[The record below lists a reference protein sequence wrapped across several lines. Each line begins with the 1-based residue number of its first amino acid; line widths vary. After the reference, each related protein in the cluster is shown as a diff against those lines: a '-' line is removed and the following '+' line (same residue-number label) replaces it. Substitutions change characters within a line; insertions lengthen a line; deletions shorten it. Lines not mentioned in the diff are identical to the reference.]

1 MKSVFKNPMTIW
13 LMWLIRSRSLMSKN
27 RNKHLKI
34 GYMAMLKRSD
44 FGKYLT
50 LYEHVSILDSTI
62 GNYVYVSPHSMV
74 SNATIGSYCSI
85 GPRVTVGLGKH
96 PTDFLSTF
104 PAFFSTQQQCQVSFT
119 DRDYYIEHESIVI
132 GNDVWI
138 GAGSVILDGVTIGDG
153 EIVAAGSIVSKD
165 IAPYTIVG
173 GIPAKP
179 IKKRFDDAKIE
190 ELLQLKWW
198 EKEESWIK
206 ENLSL
211 FQTPVTSNIQE

>member
-1 MKSVFKNPMTIW
+1 MW

-27 RNKHLKI
+27 RSKHLKI
-34 GYMAMLKRSD
+34 GYLAMLKRTV

-50 LYEHVSILDSTI
+50 LYEHVSILDSRI

-74 SNATIGSYCSI
+74 SKATIGSYCSI
-85 GPRVTVGLGKH
+85 GPRVTIGLGKH
-96 PTDFLSTF
+96 PTDFVSTF

-119 DRDYYIEHESIVI
+119 DKDYYTEHESIVI

-138 GAGSVILDGVTIGDG
+138 GAGSIILDGVTIGDG
-153 EIVAAGSIVSKD
+153 AIVAAGSVVSKD

-179 IKKRFDDAKIE
+179 IKMRFDDAKIQ
-190 ELLQLKWW
+190 ELLMLKWW
-198 EKEESWIK
+198 DKDDAWIRA
-206 ENLSL
+206 NLSF
-211 FQTPVTSNIQE
+211 FQTPVISKIQE